1 MKRALVGLGL
11 FVGSFAILTIVWNL
25 PAILLSY
32 RDYVKE
38 RTMGIAV
45 VLAPDVWVMLS
56 VIALISAGLALW
68 LSGKFA
74 K

>member
-11 FVGSFAILTIVWNL
+11 FVGSFVILTILWNL

-32 RDYVKE
+32 RGYVKE
-38 RTMGIAV
+38 KTTGIAV
-45 VLAPDVWVMLS
+45 VLAPDILVTLS
-56 VIALISAGLALW
+56 VIALISAGLAFW

-74 K
+74 R